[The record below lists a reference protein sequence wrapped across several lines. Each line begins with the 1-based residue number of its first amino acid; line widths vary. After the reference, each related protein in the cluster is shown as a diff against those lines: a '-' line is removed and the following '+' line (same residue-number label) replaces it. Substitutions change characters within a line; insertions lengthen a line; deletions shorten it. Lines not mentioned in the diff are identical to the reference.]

1 MTEREFEQVMRRYE
15 KLVYTVCR
23 QLVNDPA
30 TAEDLTQE
38 TFLSVWSHVDTCPQN
53 EDSRRAWI
61 CRIAVNKAK
70 DHLKSAYHRR
80 TTASEAPGETS
91 AALAEALTARSLADD
106 VEARLGAQTVR
117 RHIGGLA
124 EPYRTV
130 CALYFLHDWD
140 AESIAAKLAR
150 PVKTV
155 HTQLYR
161 AKKALRQELVC
172 AS

>member
-1 MTEREFEQVMRRYE
+1 MTEQEFAQLMKRYE

-23 QLVNDPA
+23 QLVNDCA
-30 TAEDLTQE
+30 AAEDLSQE
-38 TFLSVWSHVDTCPQN
+38 TFLAVWTHRDTCPEN
-53 EDSRRAWI
+53 EDSRRAWL

-80 TTASEAPGETS
+80 TSASEAPGETA
-91 AALAEALTARSLADD
+91 AALAEAFAAPSVAET
-106 VEARLGAQTVR
+106 VEARMGAQDVR
-117 RHIGGLA
+117 RQIVTLA

-140 AESIAAKLAR
+140 AEAIAAKLAR